1 MNELLTINIPVF
13 LLIAV
18 GFAAARFRL
27 LDRRAGEGLSEFV
40 YSIATPALVLRTMT
54 SATLPP
60 AQPWGYWASYFLG
73 VAIVWAIAM
82 LLALRWHE
90 RTYAESIVAGFSAG
104 QANTVLVGIPVILAA
119 FGDAGAAPLFLLIA
133 VHLPVTMTCA
143 TLLYEGRK
151 GVHWAEIAKRLALH
165 PILLALFAGVILRLL
180 EVTPSGP
187 VKTVIDGIG
196 NAASPCALIAMG
208 LALQQY
214 GVQSSL
220 RETLPIVALKLMV
233 HPALVYV
240 LAFHVFDM
248 PRVWAGVAT
257 LFAAMPTGVNA
268 FLFAA
273 RYRVGEPL
281 ASSAIALSTALALVT
296 TLFWIWVVL

>member
-13 LLIAV
+13 LLLAI
-18 GFAAARFRL
+18 GYAAALFGL
-27 LDRRAGEGLSEFV
+27 LDRRASEGLSEFV
-40 YSIATPALVLRTMT
+40 FSLATPALVLRTMT

-60 AQPWGYWASYFLG
+60 SQPWGYWAAYFIG
-73 VAIVWAIAM
+73 VAIVWAIGM
-82 LLALRWHE
+82 WLAQRWHE
-90 RTYAESIVAGFSAG
+90 RSYGESVVAGFSSG
-104 QANTVLVGIPVILAA
+104 QANTVLVGIPVILQA

-133 VHLPVTMTCA
+133 VHLPVTMTVA
-143 TLLYEGRK
+143 TLLYEGRA
-151 GVHWAEIAKRLALH
+151 GVHWFQIARRLALH
-165 PILLALFAGVILRLL
+165 PILLALFAGVLLRSFG
-180 EVTPSGP
+180 VTPSGP
-187 VKTVIDGIG
+187 VKMVIDGLG

-214 GVQSSL
+214 GMRSSW
-220 RETLPIVALKLMV
+220 RETLPVVALKLIV
-233 HPALVYV
+233 HPAIVYV

-273 RYRVGEPL
+273 RYRVAEPL
-281 ASSAIALSTALALVT
+281 ASSAIALSTALALIT

>member
-1 MNELLTINIPVF
+1 MSELLSINLPIF
-13 LLIAV
+13 LLIALGYGV
-18 GFAAARFRL
+18 ASFRL
-27 LDRRAGEGLSEFV
+27 LDRRASEGLSEFV
-40 YSIATPALVLRTMT
+40 FCIATPALVLRTMT

-60 AQPWGYWASYFLG
+60 TQPWGYWAAYFIG
-73 VAIVWAIAM
+73 VAIVWTIAM
-82 LLALRWHE
+82 LFAQSWHK
-90 RTYAESIVAGFSAG
+90 RTYSESVVAGFSAG
-104 QANTVLVGIPVILAA
+104 QANTVLVGIPVILQA

-133 VHLPVTMTCA
+133 VHLPVTMTLA

-151 GVHWAEIAKRLALH
+151 GVHWAEIVKRLALH
-165 PILLALFAGVILRLL
+165 PILLALFVGVMLRSFDIQ
-180 EVTPSGP
+180 PSGP
-187 VKTVIDGIG
+187 IKTVIDGIG

-214 GVQSSL
+214 GMRASL
-220 RETLPIVALKLMV
+220 RETLPIVALKLIA
-233 HPALVYV
+233 HPAIVYV
-240 LAFHVFDM
+240 LAFHVFEM

-273 RYRVGEPL
+273 RYRVSEQL
-281 ASSAIALSTALALVT
+281 ASSSIALSTVLALGT